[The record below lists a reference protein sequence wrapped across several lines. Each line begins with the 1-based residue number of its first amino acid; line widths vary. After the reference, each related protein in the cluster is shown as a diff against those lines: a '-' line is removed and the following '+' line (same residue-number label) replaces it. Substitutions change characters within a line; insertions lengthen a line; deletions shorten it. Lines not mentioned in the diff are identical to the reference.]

1 MAKESESFAL
11 FSPRDCRIPRMR
23 IPIAKCPEDFLVNA
37 EKYKDILYLA
47 SIQSW
52 KSVHFVVG

>member
-1 MAKESESFAL
+1 MKDKNKSFAL
-11 FSPRDCRIPRMR
+11 FSPRDSRIPRMR

-47 SIQSW
+47 GIKSW
-52 KSVHFVVG
+52 KSVHFVLG